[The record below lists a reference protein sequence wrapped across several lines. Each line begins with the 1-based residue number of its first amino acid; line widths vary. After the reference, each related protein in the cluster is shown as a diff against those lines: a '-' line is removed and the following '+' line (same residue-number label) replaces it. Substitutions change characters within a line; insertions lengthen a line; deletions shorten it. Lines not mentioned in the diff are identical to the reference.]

1 MEIISD
7 WPEIISDWDDD
18 DIEQAIIYLFFIIAG
33 LLGVVLALASLGCRI
48 YALFFPEKGPFPWED
63 EWGEEETLSEDG
75 EGLRKTL
82 EDEKGDTCMGQTKH

>member
-7 WPEIISDWDDD
+7 WLEIISDWDDD

-33 LLGVVLALASLGCRI
+33 LLGVASLGYRI
-48 YALFFPEKGPFPWED
+48 YAFFFPEKGPLPWED

-75 EGLRKTL
+75 EGLRKTV
-82 EDEKGDTCMGQTKH
+82 EDEKGDT